1 MMLNYLVRNR
11 CLIAPIKILR
21 FAAKC
26 TSIISSVCIWQC
38 NTLLLLSDS
47 VDCCNQ
53 TKNSY
58 LITCIATFDSCNLCS
73 WYKTRGDTYRE
84 QILKW
89 NETHL
94 MCDRQDSQFYF
105 NLLRTWAK
113 QFVRAGRLCFCLV
126 SYPGNELYAHEL
138 ANNFIAYPLQP
149 HTILKS
155 ASFLSLRWQST

>member
-1 MMLNYLVRNR
+1 MLDIPYQN
-11 CLIAPIKILR
+11 LR

-26 TSIISSVCIWQC
+26 TSIASSVCLWQC

-58 LITCIATFDSCNLCS
+58 LITHVVVLIHAILCP
-73 WYKTRGDTYRE
+73 WHKIRGGIYRK

-89 NETHL
+89 NKTHL

-105 NLLRTWAK
+105 NILRTWAK
-113 QFVRAGRLCFCLV
+113 QFVRAGRLCFCLA
-126 SYPGNELYAHEL
+126 SYPGNELYVHEL
-138 ANNFIAYPLQP
+138 ANSVLEYPLQL
-149 HTILKS
+149 HTILKA
-155 ASFLSLRWQST
+155 ASFLSLSLSLSLRQWST

>member
-1 MMLNYLVRNR
+1 MFDKPN
-11 CLIAPIKILR
+11 KTSK
-21 FAAKC
+21 FSTKC
-26 TSIISSVCIWQC
+26 TSVVSNVCHWQC

-58 LITCIATFDSCNLCS
+58 LITHVVVLIHAILCP
-73 WYKTRGDTYRE
+73 WHKIRGGICRK

-89 NETHL
+89 NETHF
-94 MCDRQDSQFYF
+94 MCDRQDAQFYF

-126 SYPGNELYAHEL
+126 LYPGNELYVHEL
-138 ANNFIAYPLQP
+138 ANNFLAYPLQP
-149 HTILKS
+149 HTILKA